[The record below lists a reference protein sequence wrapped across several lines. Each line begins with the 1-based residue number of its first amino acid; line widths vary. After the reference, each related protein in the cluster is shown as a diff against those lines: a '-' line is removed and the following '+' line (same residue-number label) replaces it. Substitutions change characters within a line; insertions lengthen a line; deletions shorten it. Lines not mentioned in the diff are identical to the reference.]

1 MDIMMPHMDGET
13 TLKKLKENKEF
24 DIPVIALTADA
35 LSDSN
40 EKYLSLGF
48 IDYLSK
54 PFTKEQIKEKLEKII
69 K

>member
-13 TLKKLKENKEF
+13 TLKKLKENKEC